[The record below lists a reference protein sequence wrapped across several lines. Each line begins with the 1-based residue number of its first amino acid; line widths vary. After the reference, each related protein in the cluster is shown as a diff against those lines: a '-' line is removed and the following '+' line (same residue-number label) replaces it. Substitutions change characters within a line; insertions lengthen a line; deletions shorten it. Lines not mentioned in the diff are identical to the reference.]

1 MSFHCPFLGA
11 TDGGQH
17 LPGAGEVVPAAGRK
31 DSVHANSLIESSFEG
46 KLVQPQIK
54 TDSKMC

>member
-1 MSFHCPFLGA
+1 M
-11 TDGGQH
+11 
-17 LPGAGEVVPAAGRK
+17 PGAGEVVPAAGRK